1 MAPPHGTERAIR
13 RHTETMLIFRNPSK
27 TDNTALL
34 LSKLLDHIHA
44 SQFRDPRQHPLMGTP
59 LIQANGQRRAGALFL
74 PPLVDLYA
82 VDLHILGLHP
92 G

>member
-1 MAPPHGTERAIR
+1 
-13 RHTETMLIFRNPSK
+13 MLIFRNPSK

-44 SQFRDPRQHPLMGTP
+44 SQFRDPRQHPLIGTP